1 MQISKVSYQ
10 VQKTL
15 LVSQQIYKFLG
26 ILNANFTIQKSNLI
40 KMTKSLRKKTLQTNN
55 NKLKTSLLSQYIE
68 IESIYLRAIFSPLG
82 KSSSGEEILF
92 LSIKDSSLIP
102 SI

>member
-15 LVSQQIYKFLG
+15 LLSQQIYKFLG
-26 ILNANFTIQKSNLI
+26 ILNTKFTIQKSNLP

-55 NKLKTSLLSQYIE
+55 NKLKTSLLSQCIE

>member
-1 MQISKVSYQ
+1 MQISKVSSQ

-15 LVSQQIYKFLG
+15 LMSKQIYKILG
-26 ILNANFTIQKSNLI
+26 ILNDNFRIRRLSLA

-55 NKLKTSLLSQYIE
+55 NKLKTSLLSQQIE